1 MSAAL
6 VQLESPPQVRDTK
19 RDFPRDLAPGGAPVS
34 AAAARQGTRM
44 VDCDH
49 IHVWSTLQ
57 DEALRAHAAFIA
69 AARGAA
75 LARHRGETQRAD
87 SLTLLARKQHERWV
101 RASQVMALYEY

>member
-6 VQLESPPQVRDTK
+6 VDLESPPQVCDSK
-19 RDFPRDLAPGGAPVS
+19 RNFPRDAAPGGAPVS
-34 AAAARQGTRM
+34 VATARQGTRM

-49 IHVWSTLQ
+49 YQVWSTLQ

-75 LARHRGETQRAD
+75 LARHRGEEERAG